1 MAETFD
7 ETISLL
13 LSAPLKLFHE
23 EGDFSFIT
31 DNTLRE
37 SLTYDYDIF
46 FNKLGD
52 IGIFILK
59 TNIKNFNV
67 KQKGWHLDHI
77 YSISDGWRNN
87 IDPTI
92 VGHFVNLRYVTA
104 KENCT
109 KNKKSD
115 FTKETLYELYEQ
127 NK

>member
-1 MAETFD
+1 MNN
-7 ETISLL
+7 ILSLVIAGQPVPKER
-13 LSAPLKLFHE
+13 SRMGRGKHWYNPQS
-23 EGDFSFIT
+23 DFMQ
-31 DNTLRE
+31 
-37 SLTYDYDIF
+37 
-46 FNKLGD
+46 
-52 IGIFILK
+52 ILK